1 MTMPSAASRPWV
13 KSYQPGVP
21 EQINPTA
28 YRSIVAVFES
38 ACEKFADRPAFQ
50 NMGVTLTYREL
61 DRRSKQF
68 AAFLRN
74 RLGLNQGDRVAIMM
88 PNMLQ
93 YPIAMFGVLR
103 AGCVVVN
110 TNPLYSTRELK
121 HQLLDSG
128 AKAIVVFE
136 NVANTLS
143 DIIDETPI
151 KHVIITG

>member
-1 MTMPSAASRPWV
+1 MSMPSTASHPWI

-28 YRSIVAVFES
+28 YRSIVEVFEKS
-38 ACEKFADRPAFQ
+38 CEKFADRPAFQ

-74 RLGLNQGDRVAIMM
+74 RLGLNQGDRVALMM

-93 YPIAMFGVLR
+93 YPIAMFGALR

-110 TNPLYSTRELK
+110 TNPL
-121 HQLLDSG
+121 
-128 AKAIVVFE
+128 
-136 NVANTLS
+136 
-143 DIIDETPI
+143 
-151 KHVIITG
+151 